1 MLFLLGDTF
10 ITRNSRCCQFLQCPG
25 SVASP
30 PRVEVFLLGFDGRSF
45 LLGTVCGAG
54 RKHLPVSNRSP
65 KIIKCK
71 MLCRSSQQAKNG
83 RTLNRP
89 SGHTSV
95 GLWLFVVCYLG
106 EWQRTPL
113 SLGGGQSN
121 PTGKL
126 RELFFALFCT
136 FFWAAVGGGNSHRSA
151 VYSCRTNCDFG
162 PFPYM
167 ASRSFFFLS

>member
-126 RELFFALFCT
+126 REHGFAFFWGRGRGRELTPLCCLQLSNKLGFRPFSLHGLALF
-136 FFWAAVGGGNSHRSA
+136 H
-151 VYSCRTNCDFG
+151 
-162 PFPYM
+162 
-167 ASRSFFFLS
+167 FFLS